1 MQDNDLRRLRGK
13 SAIDAVHEGIS
24 GEDEMRLETAISTLY
39 GVDNQEAVEIHAN
52 YHIDRVFAS
61 LVQRAE
67 ENGMKKA
74 TIAKRLKG
82 LDFTGI
88 GSQVAKGKLVEA
100 AAVELL
106 FRQLASIETRGD
118 SDDRYFQF
126 YS

>member
-1 MQDNDLRRLRGK
+1 MQDNDLRKLRGK
-13 SAIDAVHEGIS
+13 YAIDAVHEGIS

-39 GVDNQEAVEIHAN
+39 GVDNEEAVEIHVN

-67 ENGMKKA
+67 ENGMRKA
-74 TIAKRLKG
+74 TVAKKLTG
-82 LDFTGI
+82 LDFTRI
-88 GSQVAKGKLVEA
+88 GSQVAKGKLAEA

-106 FRQLASIETRGD
+106 FRQIASIETRGE

>member
-13 SAIDAVHEGIS
+13 SAIDKVHEGIS

-39 GVDNQEAVEIHAN
+39 GVDNEEAVEIHAN

-74 TIAKRLKG
+74 TIAKRLTG
-82 LDFTGI
+82 LDITGI
-88 GSQVAKGKLVEA
+88 GSQVARGKLVEA

-118 SDDRYFQF
+118 SDNRYFQF